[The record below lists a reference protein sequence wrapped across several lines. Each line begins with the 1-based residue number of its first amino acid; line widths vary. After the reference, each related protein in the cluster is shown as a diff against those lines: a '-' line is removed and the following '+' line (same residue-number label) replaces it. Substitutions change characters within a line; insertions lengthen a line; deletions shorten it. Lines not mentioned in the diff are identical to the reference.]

1 MIFRKLLELMDLTE
15 NFRNNLVMTR
25 MKNTKFF
32 NRMNLFSYIIQYKSL
47 NFINIY
53 KDRLENE
60 KKIDI
65 LNVE

>member
-1 MIFRKLLELMDLTE
+1 MDLTE

-60 KKIDI
+60 KKTDI